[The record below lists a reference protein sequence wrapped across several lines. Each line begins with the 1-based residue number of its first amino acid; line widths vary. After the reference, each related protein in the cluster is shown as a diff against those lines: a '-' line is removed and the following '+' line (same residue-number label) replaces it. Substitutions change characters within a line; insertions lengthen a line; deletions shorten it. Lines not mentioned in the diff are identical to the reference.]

1 MLSPNA
7 RSLYTTMLTPPPG
20 MVFDEA
26 IATTFSLDPTT
37 LLTVPVHLALL
48 AGKKDDLLRDGIALL
63 ESIRRVSGQITVYL
77 QRGRMQAPENSNL
90 LYGLLEPMI
99 VEVNAPR
106 GGVFHPKI
114 WLMKFK
120 DPTGE
125 DAPLYRLIVL
135 SRNLTMDRS
144 WDLSLQL
151 EGRAGGRYRAE
162 SKELGEMIAALPGL
176 AMTPVTLEK
185 TSQAQRLGDELR
197 HVDWELPPGVD
208 SLEFFVLGMKRRSWT
223 PAPSSRI
230 AIISPFCTDEAL
242 KHLTGTTK
250 SSTVLVSRP
259 ETLSNLTQ
267 ETRERFSRCLTLDDA
282 AETEDGEEAEPSG
295 SLDTLGLHA
304 KVYVFERSWDTHLVM
319 GSANATNAALLSSS
333 NVEVL
338 VEMVGKRSKIG
349 GVESLVATE
358 GLGEV
363 LTEFTPSDH
372 TPAIDEAKKA
382 AEISIEYARKT
393 LSNSI
398 LGLTCEGPLPEG
410 EWKLIITGIPLTLPG
425 IISCRIWP
433 ITVTSDHGVELI
445 STENVKEFSLG
456 KFSAASLTGLVAFD
470 LKSSHPDVYSRFV
483 LNIPV
488 EGMPEARNTELLRT
502 VVRNQEG
509 FLRYLLLLLGGLEDA
524 TLPLAEGKGKGI
536 GFWGNG
542 SFTDMPLM
550 EELTRAYCR
559 APERLQEIQRVIKR
573 LVGDKDTKS
582 IVPPEFLDLW
592 QVFEDVMSEGGC
604 HE

>member
-1 MLSPNA
+1 
-7 RSLYTTMLTPPPG
+7 

-48 AGKKDDLLRDGIALL
+48 AGIKEELLRDGIALL
-63 ESIRRVSGQITVYL
+63 ESIRRVSGRITVYL
-77 QRGRMQAPENSNL
+77 QRGRMQAPESPNL

-99 VEVNAPR
+99 VDVNAPR

-151 EGRAGGRYRAE
+151 EGRAGSRYRAE
-162 SKELGEMIAALPGL
+162 SRELGEMIAALPEL
-176 AMTPVTLEK
+176 SKTPVSPERTA
-185 TSQAQRLGDELR
+185 QAQRLADELR
-197 HVDWELPPGVD
+197 HIDWELPFGVD
-208 SLEFFVLGMKRRSWT
+208 SLEFFVFGIKRRAWT
-223 PAPSSRI
+223 PSPSSRM

-242 KHLTGTTK
+242 KHLSGTSNTP
-250 SSTVLVSRP
+250 TVLISRS
-259 ETLSNLTQ
+259 ETLLDLTPA
-267 ETRERFSRCLTLDDA
+267 TRELFSRCLTLDDA
-282 AETEDGEEAEPSG
+282 AETEDGEETEPVE

-304 KVYVFERSWDTHLVM
+304 KAYVFERGWDTHLVM
-319 GSANATNAALLSSS
+319 GSANATNAALLSSN

-338 VEMVGKRSKIG
+338 VELVGKRSKIG

-363 LTEFTPSDH
+363 LTEFTGSEH
-372 TPAIDEAKKA
+372 TPVIDEARKTAEA
-382 AEISIEYARKT
+382 AVESARKI
-393 LSNSI
+393 LANAI
-398 LGLTCEGPLPEG
+398 LGLRCEGPFPEG
-410 EWKLIITGIPLTLPG
+410 EWKLAITGAFPSLPG
-425 IISCRIWP
+425 ITNCRAWP
-433 ITVTSDHGVELI
+433 ITVTSDHGVELKT
-445 STENVKEFSLG
+445 TERFSEISLG
-456 KFSAASLTGLVAFD
+456 EFSAASLTGLVAFD
-470 LKSSHPDVYSRFV
+470 LKTSHPEVYSRFV
-483 LNIPV
+483 LNLPV

-524 TLPLAEGKGKGI
+524 TLPLTEEKGKGN

-542 SFTDMPLM
+542 NITDMPLM

-559 APERLQEIQRVIKR
+559 APDRLQEIQRVIKR
-573 LVGDKDTKS
+573 LTGEKDTES

-592 QVFEDVMSEGGC
+592 QVFEDVLAEGGR